1 MTLLES
7 ISTPKK
13 IRRAW
18 KKLAKSPNSKGIDE
32 ISIKDFEA
40 NLDAHLL
47 TIRKQLRAGTY
58 KFEPLR
64 GVSLPKPSGK
74 RRLIKVAII
83 RDRVVQK
90 AIELAIS
97 EPLTKKYNLN
107 NPTSYAYLKGRGIG
121 DAVEAIRS
129 HYNNGNTFILE
140 CDITQFFDTV
150 NRDKLL
156 EQFIFPELS
165 DDTLNDLIKSALA
178 AEVGN
183 KDELIAAGKWEKYFP
198 KELAGIPQGSIL
210 SPLFSNVYLNPLDM
224 RMISDGLNLVRYAD
238 DFIVACKSQKEGYA
252 AFGIADEVLKE
263 LGLELHPLYIP
274 GKGKKPDKYSSVVS
288 FNDGFDFVG
297 LRFVGRKVYPS
308 GKSFGRMQDVL
319 KTVPGNGTL
328 LDDLHFL
335 NRRINAWG
343 ATYRFTNY
351 SVKLYEPLEQAL
363 VTTTERTLSKH
374 NLKPITGKVDDEQL
388 DRLGLTS
395 FNRVYTYHQQRY
407 RDKLAAKTEK
417 LAKSVKS

>member
-13 IRRAW
+13 IRQAW
-18 KKLAKSPNSKGIDE
+18 NKLAKSPSSKGIDD
-32 ISIKDFEA
+32 ISIKEFEA
-40 NLDAHLL
+40 SLDEHLL
-47 TIRKQLRAGTY
+47 LIRKQLRAGKY
-58 KFEPLR
+58 EFEPLR
-64 GVSLPKPSGK
+64 GVSLPKPNGK
-74 RRLIKVAII
+74 RRLIKVANI

-90 AIELAIS
+90 AIEIAIS

-121 DAVEAIRS
+121 DAVETIRS
-129 HYNNGNTFILE
+129 HYNAGNNFVLE

-165 DDTLNDLIKSALA
+165 DDTLNDLIKAALA

-183 KDELIAAGKWEKYFP
+183 KDDLIAAGKWEKYFP

-224 RMISDGLNLVRYAD
+224 RMIKEELNLVRYAD
-238 DFIVACKSQKEGYA
+238 DFVVVCNSLDEGYA
-252 AFGIADEVLKE
+252 AFAIADEVLKD
-263 LGLELHPLYIP
+263 LGLQLHPLYTP
-274 GKGKKPDKYSSVVS
+274 GKGTRPDKFSSVVS

-308 GKSFGRMQDVL
+308 GKSFSRMQDVL
-319 KTVPGNGTL
+319 KTVPGDGTL

-351 SVKLYEPLEQAL
+351 NTRHYIPLEQAL
-363 VTTTERTLSKH
+363 MATVERSLTKH
-374 NLKPITGKVDDEQL
+374 NLKPIAGGIDDRQL
-388 DRLGLTS
+388 ANLGLSS
-395 FNRVYTYHQQRY
+395 FNKVYTYYQQKY
-407 RDKLAAKTEK
+407 RDKLTAKN
-417 LAKSVKS
+417 SG